1 MVGMERTADPDTHVL
16 ETPDGLKYFA
26 PTRQAAWLGLLQAHA
41 VLTRALDHELSSKHG
56 LTLSSYEVLAR
67 LAHAPDG
74 YLRMT
79 DLTEQTQLSLS
90 RVSRLVDQLENRGLV
105 ARQSCPGDSRAVHA
119 TVTAAGRGLI
129 RAAQDT
135 FFDTVEQRFLGRLDC
150 SEIETLGALFGRLGD
165 AEVPACP
172 GPED

>member
-1 MVGMERTADPDTHVL
+1 MKQATDSSYVL
-16 ETPDGLKYFA
+16 ETDDGLKYFA
-26 PTRQAAWLGLLQAHA
+26 PSGQAAWLGLLQAHA
-41 VLTRALDHELSSKHG
+41 ALTRAIDHGLAASHG

-79 DLTEQTQLSLS
+79 DLTDQTQLSLS

-119 TVTAAGRGLI
+119 TVTPEGRDLI

-135 FFDTVEQRFLGRLDC
+135 FFDTVEEKFLSKLTCD
-150 SEIETLGALFGRLGD
+150 EIETLGSLFGRLGD

-172 GPED
+172 GPGGP